1 MLPCCSLDAK
11 YIPIHLHLPLSLSPR
26 CSCMPSSRFLFLD
39 QFCVSGKVVD
49 FLGGASIYRGVRC
62 VRAHHQHGRWQAR
75 VGRVA
80 GNKDLYLGTFS
91 TQEEAAEA
99 YDIAVIKFRGLNAVT
114 NFDMRRTKHREQKS
128 SHRKTE
134 QQIQEHRRGPR
145 SLLDII
151 IKQDPSDYRSNVFG
165 FSLVYSLTYGGN
177 VEEQQQQQENVVCT
191 NSLPFA
197 TPIGNND
204 DDENTS
210 SGYGNWS
217 IAQSFHFTYQTA
229 NPSLSV
235 FQKPI
240 FGME

>member
-49 FLGGASIYRGVRC
+49 FLGGASIYRGIINMVGGKQELEELQAIKISILAHLRPKRSYKFRHETYKASRTEIFPSED
-62 VRAHHQHGRWQAR
+62 RATNPRTPTRTEITARYHHQAR
-75 VGRVA
+75 PIRLPV
-80 GNKDLYLGTFS
+80 
-91 TQEEAAEA
+91 QC
-99 YDIAVIKFRGLNAVT
+99 FRI
-114 NFDMRRTKHREQKS
+114 QS
-128 SHRKTE
+128 SV
-134 QQIQEHRRGPR
+134 
-145 SLLDII
+145 S
-151 IKQDPSDYRSNVFG
+151 PSMLRQPSNNGSG
-165 FSLVYSLTYGGN
+165 FQSPSRYSLTYGGN